1 MYKKGMK
8 QFKRGKAALALIIG
22 ASMLFSGLNIPAADT
37 VYAGN
42 SVKETTEDS
51 TEEPETVEESNLLT
65 GKTGRVDFW
74 DWKAVSNIDQ
84 LKNVLY
90 DNQYHP
96 IMLATGVDYG
106 IYHLI
111 TSYFGS
117 YKDKHYFFNAVVD
130 RDHVA
135 LPTRTPV
142 RNNGFKTEFGTIKID
157 VDSSAYYNGY
167 HPDDGENHSPGYFFN
182 QYENLYLKMHC
193 KTKIPDSDFRSN
205 RFFTKGDSMGV
216 PWVRQV
222 QFKDNKA
229 AIDIVFPKKVLTAD
243 EALVYQ
249 PNSTDWYF
257 YNAALPEN
265 RDKSKDYEPALY
277 MHHSPDEPAKQ
288 DYWHLVNK
296 DMNTWFLAAFNDNN
310 DNDICD
316 DTWDNGVLTGGTD
329 FVLWS
334 MVMDMPYELIPQ
346 GSVAAYDGQPLQ
358 LRTSMKWNRFCCYKL
373 FVGTPHL
380 FTSIETQTIPAGKL
394 YPMTSDAFVSAENA
408 EKGNT
413 QASKSEGVILPEGN
427 VLTIDG
433 GTVSVS
439 CDIINNG
446 KIVIK
451 NGGTLIV
458 KNGGTISPYTSL
470 SSGGTIEC
478 NDGNIII
485 MEGGRIYSLTDKEN
499 IENATEPSLKLEAG
513 STLINYGGLAVTTA
527 EIDAGSKIDNRAKSV
542 FYAGV
547 TRSDKMEMYSKG
559 PLTTTKRYN
568 LEFVSAGNLPTTL
581 DECKGKFFK
590 SYEVIKLQNTEIPYR
605 VEITYSDESKVSIAV
620 FQLHMM
626 MNGADFDSEGYLE
639 DSNTNREI
647 VKQIILEKM
656 IQQGMIST
664 SKSGIKGLAGCSP
677 QIIVEKTAT
686 FFHED
691 KGYDFA
697 KTAKIIVPQ
706 Y

>member
-1 MYKKGMK
+1 MYKKGIK
-8 QFKRGKAALALIIG
+8 NFKRKKAALALIIG

-37 VYAGN
+37 VYASN
-42 SVKETTEDS
+42 DVTES
-51 TEEPETVEESNLLT
+51 TEESTEQPKTVEENNLLK

-74 DWKAVSNIDQ
+74 DWKEISNMDQ
-84 LKNVLY
+84 FKEVFY
-90 DNQYHP
+90 DNKYHP
-96 IMLATGVDYG
+96 IMLATGVGNVGTD
-106 IYHLI
+106 
-111 TSYFGS
+111 FA
-117 YKDKHYFFNAVVD
+117 YKEKHFFMNAVVD
-130 RDHVA
+130 RNHVA
-135 LPTRTPV
+135 LPERTIS
-142 RNNGFKTEFGTIKID
+142 RNNGFKTEFETIKIN
-157 VDSSAYYNGY
+157 VDLGQYYGGYTSSY
-167 HPDDGENHSPGYFFN
+167 ENHGPTYYFN

-193 KTKIPDSDFRSN
+193 KTKISDSDFKSR

-216 PWVRQV
+216 PWVRQ
-222 QFKDNKA
+222 FRISGDKA
-229 AIDIVFPKKVLTAD
+229 AISFCFPKKVLKAE

-249 PNSTDWYF
+249 PGGSDWYF
-257 YNAALPEN
+257 YSAALPEDREDN
-265 RDKSKDYEPALY
+265 DDVEPILY
-277 MHHSPDEPAKQ
+277 MHHSPEESAGQ

-296 DMNTWFLAAFNDNN
+296 NNRWYLAAFNNNN
-310 DNDICD
+310 DNNICD
-316 DTWDNGVLTGGTD
+316 DNWGEGVTYPATD
-329 FVLWS
+329 YVYWTMLL
-334 MVMDMPYELIPQ
+334 DMPYELIPM
-346 GSVAAYDGQPLQ
+346 GSVASHDKQPLCT
-358 LRTSMKWNRFCCYKL
+358 RSSIEKNRFFSYKL

-394 YPMTSDAFVSAENA
+394 YPMTSDAFIPAENA
-408 EKGNT
+408 EKGDT
-413 QASKSEGVILPEGN
+413 QAAKSEGVILPEGN

-499 IENATEPSLKLEAG
+499 IEKATEPSLKLEAG

-547 TRSDKMEMYSKG
+547 TRSDKMEMFSKG
-559 PLTTTKRYN
+559 SLTASKRYN
-568 LEFVSAGNLPTTL
+568 LEFVSAAQLPTTL
-581 DECKGKFFK
+581 DECKGKYFK
-590 SYEVIKLQNTEIPYR
+590 SYEVIKLQNTELPYR

-620 FQLHMM
+620 LQLHMM

-647 VKQIILEKM
+647 AKHIILEKL

-686 FFHED
+686 FIHED
-691 KGYDFA
+691 RGHDFA
-697 KTAKIIVPQ
+697 NTAKIIVPQ